1 MTGNKFVVV
10 FCDGSGP
17 NEGPLRDGRLSIL
30 GPFSSKG
37 ADNALHRLCGNL
49 NKKHESVKF
58 EHNVESGYVG
68 TDCGLQH
75 EVWAKKYGTHT
86 NAV

>member
-17 NEGPLRDGRLSIL
+17 NEGPLPDGRLAIF
-30 GPFSSKG
+30 GPFNSDD
-37 ADNALHRLCGNL
+37 ADDTLRRLCDNL
-49 NKKHESVKF
+49 NKYHESVKF
-58 EHNVESGYVG
+58 EYNVESGYVG

-75 EVWAKKYGTHT
+75 EVWAKKYDMQQ

>member
-17 NEGPLRDGRLSIL
+17 SEGPHQLSIL

-37 ADNALHRLCGNL
+37 ADHALARLCGNL

-75 EVWAKKYGTHT
+75 EIWAKKYVTHT